1 MRLANI
7 QTKERALLE
16 NMMAGTDRDTRKYL
30 RNMHENFVVPY
41 VDYLN
46 GIARR
51 LDEAE
56 LTPDQITQLF
66 GQVEQQSQAA
76 GGNETML
83 GRMMPD
89 SIKKKFMDN
98 LPAADAGEVEGFEQ
112 KATAAAQQVQDP
124 AAKQSLM
131 QLIKTGLKNPNTQ
144 KLIIAGAQG
153 IAGVAAGALTG
164 GIGGKLGASA
174 AGAIT
179 GGLVG
184 LVAAKLQGQD
194 WKSAAKS
201 GLKGFAVAVPP
212 GVPGSGRPQS

>member
-1 MRLANI
+1 
-7 QTKERALLE
+7 
-16 NMMAGTDRDTRKYL
+16 MMAGTDRDTRKYL

-98 LPAADAGEVEGFEQ
+98 LPAADAGEVEEGSG
-112 KATAAAQQVQDP
+112 AAH
-124 AAKQSLM
+124 
-131 QLIKTGLKNPNTQ
+131 
-144 KLIIAGAQG
+144 AGCLLH
-153 IAGVAAGALTG
+153 V
-164 GIGGKLGASA
+164 
-174 AGAIT
+174 
-179 GGLVG
+179 VG
-184 LVAAKLQGQD
+184 D
-194 WKSAAKS
+194 DDD
-201 GLKGFAVAVPP
+201 
-212 GVPGSGRPQS
+212 GVPLLELLD